1 MARRS
6 NPGFFERLRGP
17 STVSYRAELARRR
30 KESERR
36 RKSEAKER
44 KLSAARERAVE
55 REVER
60 EAARRARLQ
69 VQEANRIK
77 REMLAEEAR
86 ERKREAAEARRRMS
100 EADREQERIFRQV
113 QKEERAERRRRKKER
128 EREGLGPG
136 YEFDMNPTRK
146 KRKSPTPKQRRV
158 IHGLVFGRSTPT
170 PAQREAVD
178 KAIDS
183 AYRRNP
189 AGVEGAFQR
198 CVRDVRARGGAYD
211 PAAVCA
217 AIGRAKYGQAEMA
230 RRAVAGKRKAAR
242 RRRANPT
249 FQIYRKHE
257 RGGSQFVYRVHA
269 SSKAAAVAQA
279 RAEFPQ
285 YRGLTARREANPGRR
300 RNPEEGAAAMF
311 EKFHGTPS
319 TRVKEF
325 RESVREHSYL
335 AELGRLVYLV
345 VKVGPGRGKFLD
357 FTGKGVE
364 VASSE
369 NGGQIYF
376 VGGDASIDLKS
387 VGAARELP
395 KDHVELGECV
405 EICYHTK
412 KGFHKF
418 EPIDYFHK
426 FGKPGGFP
434 PMLNYD
440 VLNDRPYLSGGSYQV
455 RSEGIVK

>member
-6 NPGFFERLRGP
+6 NLGFFERLRGP

-44 KLSAARERAVE
+44 KLAAARERAVE

-100 EADREQERIFRQV
+100 EEDREQERIFRQV

-146 KRKSPTPKQRRV
+146 KRKGPTPKQRSV
-158 IHGLVFGRSTPT
+158 IHGVVFGRSTPT
-170 PAQREAVD
+170 AAQREAVD

-217 AIGRAKYGQAEMA
+217 AIGRAKYGQAEMT

-242 RRRANPT
+242 RRRANPLAYYARQAGAGWDIIDRET
-249 FQIYRKHE
+249 GQVKRTVKTKSAA
-257 RGGSQFVYRVHA
+257 RQVLA
-269 SSKAAAVAQA
+269 SMNAKAI
-279 RAEFPQ
+279 
-285 YRGLTARREANPGRR
+285 ARRG
-300 RNPEEGAAAMF
+300 NPEEGAAAMF